1 MSSSCACTLAVCTI
15 VVLLH
20 ISRLHHSCV
29 FSRLTRK
36 WRLASRTAFSVASEL
51 RLTNPLEAISEV
63 PIPPF
68 GESHCHQKWFL
79 SSNILSFIFFLG
91 SMLLNLK
98 NSKSIVYSSYIL
110 SYHPSAWT
118 HPHPLSC
125 CFINIFI
132 SFEFCCNLGFNK
144 WNNQHSVLSDKQSLR
159 LFSGVDFE
167 HK

>member
-1 MSSSCACTLAVCTI
+1 MTLVGLYSD
-15 VVLLH
+15 LLD
-20 ISRLHHSCV
+20 R
-29 FSRLTRK
+29 RK
-36 WRLASRTAFSVASEL
+36 SEL
-51 RLTNPLEAISEV
+51 KSESGYNFTKNMV
-63 PIPPF
+63 KSTSILVSLVI
-68 GESHCHQKWFL
+68 GWNEIHNETLRYKS
-79 SSNILSFIFFLG
+79 SSNILSFVLG

-118 HPHPLSC
+118 HPHPLSY

-132 SFEFCCNLGFNK
+132 SFGFWCDLGFNK
-144 WNNQHSVLSDKQSLR
+144 WDNQNSVLSDKQSLR